1 MMGIQ
6 AVFSR
11 IIISFFEYVYIY
23 IYRTGLLAIFE
34 VGENKNVVV
43 RFHISRTGNVPTR
56 ILMLKSRGAQDI
68 LVCV

>member
-11 IIISFFEYVYIY
+11 IIISFFEY

>member
-11 IIISFFEYVYIY
+11 ILISFFEYIY